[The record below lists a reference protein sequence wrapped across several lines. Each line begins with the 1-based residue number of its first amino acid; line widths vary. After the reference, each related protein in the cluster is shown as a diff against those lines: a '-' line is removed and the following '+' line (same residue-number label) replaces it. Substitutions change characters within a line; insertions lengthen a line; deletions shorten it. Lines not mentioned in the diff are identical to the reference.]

1 MVYCWRKGY
10 MKRIQI
16 SHNIVDED
24 LLKEVKRYMI
34 APW

>member
-1 MVYCWRKGY
+1 

-34 APW
+34 APWQNIYCH